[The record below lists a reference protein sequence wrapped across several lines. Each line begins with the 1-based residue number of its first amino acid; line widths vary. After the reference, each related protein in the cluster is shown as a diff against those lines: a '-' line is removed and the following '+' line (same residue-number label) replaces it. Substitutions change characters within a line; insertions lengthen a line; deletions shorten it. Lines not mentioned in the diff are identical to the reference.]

1 MAAPAIDR
9 RNGNIFILTQLLTY
23 FSAPVLYV
31 GVVQAAFCDKLGAS
45 AMVANLPSST
55 YLLGAVVPLFCAWL
69 FPARLEQRIVQTG
82 YAVVAVPLLLVC
94 AVVFFSAPNWLRI
107 AVVIGQGLM
116 LGVLNSIIN
125 IYLLKCLAR
134 GTTETGRARALKYA
148 FGFGPVAAVLGSLF
162 AQLLLAGKI
171 DGIGYPANFGV
182 LYLVAL
188 PCMGVCALL
197 VRRFRLA
204 DVPDE
209 VVPSFL
215 TFIRR
220 SAGTFYEDRRLV
232 IAWIAYLLWYCTL
245 GGMTN
250 LSLYTRE
257 AVGRSPLELAGLIMA
272 LRFGFKS
279 LAGFG
284 LGAIA
289 ARYGARTAMLAT
301 VVFVGL
307 GIAWPFVSW
316 GYGYLAAFGFMGAGE
331 LGGVYIINYVISI
344 SNPAHTTRNLAL
356 LSLVAPVSSFAPAV
370 HRGGLSRWPGASLR
384 AGRQTARAAT
394 PPVARDPARCCGGR
408 ASRAPADR
416 PESFP
421 SPVRP
426 RPPARD

>member
-1 MAAPAIDR
+1 MNPGIASPVADPAIDR

-45 AMVANLPSST
+45 AMVANRPSST

-94 AVVFFSAPNWLRI
+94 AVVFFPAPNWLRI

-204 DVPDE
+204 GCARRGRA
-209 VVPSFL
+209 VVFDLHPPQRGHL
-215 TFIRR
+215 LRGPPAQHR
-220 SAGTFYEDRRLV
+220 LAVCVVGLRLPRRLRLHGSGRARRGV
-232 IAWIAYLLWYCTL
+232 LHQLRHLHLEPRAYDPQP
-245 GGMTN
+245 
-250 LSLYTRE
+250 R
-257 AVGRSPLELAGLIMA
+257 A
-272 LRFGFKS
+272 S
-279 LAGFG
+279 LAG
-284 LGAIA
+284 
-289 ARYGARTAMLAT
+289 R
-301 VVFVGL
+301 
-307 GIAWPFVSW
+307 P
-316 GYGYLAAFGFMGAGE
+316 GE
-331 LGGVYIINYVISI
+331 QLRPGGPPRRLESV
-344 SNPAHTTRNLAL
+344 
-356 LSLVAPVSSFAPAV
+356 
-370 HRGGLSRWPGASLR
+370 
-384 AGRQTARAAT
+384 AGRFAQGWT
-394 PPVARDPARCCGGR
+394 PNCSSSHA
-408 ASRAPADR
+408 ASRA
-416 PESFP
+416 
-421 SPVRP
+421 
-426 RPPARD
+426 